1 MLNVE
6 EGVAELLMPR
16 QIAPPNLERLMK
28 SPRHNVGR
36 LRRGDLP
43 RLQRRKAR
51 ATIQLRAA
59 VQHHGA
65 TGHRHPSR
73 RFDRDLE
80 TVRMGDGHRHHERG
94 VSDRIDLKHRG

>member
-16 QIAPPNLERLMK
+16 QIATPNLERLTK
-28 SPRHNVGR
+28 SPRHNGGGAE
-36 LRRGDLP
+36 GDLP

-51 ATIQLRAA
+51 ATIPLRAA
-59 VQHHGA
+59 VQHNRA
-65 TGHRHPSR
+65 TGHRYPSR

-80 TVRMGDGHRHHERG
+80 TVGMGDGHRHHERG
-94 VSDRIDLKHRG
+94 VSDRIDLKHAG